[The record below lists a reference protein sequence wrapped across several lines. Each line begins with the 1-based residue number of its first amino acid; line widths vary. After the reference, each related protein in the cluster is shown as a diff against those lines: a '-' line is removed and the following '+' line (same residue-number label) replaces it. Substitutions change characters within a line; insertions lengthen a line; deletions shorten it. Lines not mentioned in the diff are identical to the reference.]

1 MIEQINN
8 IKIIAGNSNLEL
20 SKKYSN
26 VLKYISC
33 KI

>member
-20 SKKYSN
+20 SKN
-26 VLKYISC
+26 I
-33 KI
+33 